1 MTGPFRTSKQQVLP
15 SWIDYNGHMNV
26 AYYTLALDQAM
37 DAFLSDA
44 LGIGPDYVARV
55 REGPYAL
62 QAHYHYLGE
71 LLEGASFYVD
81 LRLLDFDAKRMH
93 LFAEM
98 FDADGAAAASV
109 ETVLLNVDLEA
120 RKAAPYAPETVAKL
134 TALKIQH
141 DQLERP
147 VQIGAPLGLKRAKG

>member
-55 REGPYAL
+55 
-62 QAHYHYLGE
+62 
-71 LLEGASFYVD
+71 LEGASFYVD